1 MRLYAIPQTNI
12 RLNRNNLE
20 KCRLMASDWGANRIS
35 VCTVLSMFGIL
46 IGEREHV
53 LKYTEIRSRYFK
65 SAREVIVTYKRQSRK
80 FCFSE

>member
-1 MRLYAIPQTNI
+1 
-12 RLNRNNLE
+12 
-20 KCRLMASDWGANRIS
+20 MACFCMPFLKQILGLIEITLKSAGSWHLTGVQIGS
-35 VCTVLSMFGIL
+35 PCVLSMFGIL